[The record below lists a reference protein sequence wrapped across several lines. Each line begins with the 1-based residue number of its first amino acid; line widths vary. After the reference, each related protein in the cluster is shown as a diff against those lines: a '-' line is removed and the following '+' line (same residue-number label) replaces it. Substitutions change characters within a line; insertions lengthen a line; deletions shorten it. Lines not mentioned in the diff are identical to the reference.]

1 MRFPSPERSQSP
13 ALRQGSSSGRSQR
26 AGLPLPPAAG
36 PAWPPCPPGGGSPAP
51 ASLAPLASTPA
62 LMPRPCPSLLPC
74 DVVAREEPGVLRAA
88 SQHLP
93 WWKHTGLQGM
103 RAAPGEEGRGDVGQA
118 CGGTL
123 APCLRRRRRPGAQWA
138 FPAKV
143 CPGQECLLGLTP
155 SWFPREGSYL
165 LSFPKV
171 DCARHCAGTC
181 PLNE

>member
-13 ALRQGSSSGRSQR
+13 ALRQGSSSGRSQC

-93 WWKHTGLQGM
+93 GRKHTGLQGM
-103 RAAPGEEGRGDVGQA
+103 RAAPGEEGVWLNTGSVSAEAAAWRPVGLPRQ
-118 CGGTL
+118 GV
-123 APCLRRRRRPGAQWA
+123 PGAGVSPRA
-138 FPAKV
+138 DS
-143 CPGQECLLGLTP
+143 LLVPTGGRGLTCCHFLRSIVP
-155 SWFPREGSYL
+155 GTAQGS
-165 LSFPKV
+165 
-171 DCARHCAGTC
+171 C